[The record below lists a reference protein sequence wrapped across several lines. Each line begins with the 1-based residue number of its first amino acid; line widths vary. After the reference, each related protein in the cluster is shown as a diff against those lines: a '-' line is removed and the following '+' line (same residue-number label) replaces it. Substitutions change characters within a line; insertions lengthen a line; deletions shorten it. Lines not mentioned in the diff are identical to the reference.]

1 MKLVKI
7 FKLENFNFFMSEEV
21 FLKIEKLLK
30 ENNVEFRVMEHE
42 PTRTSEDAAK
52 VREKF
57 IDLSREE
64 ILKSGAKAMI
74 VKSKDKYYQL
84 VISAARKIDF
94 KKVKKIIGNVRFAT
108 EEEVEK
114 ITDCIPGSV
123 PPFGNLFGLAV
134 YVDPYLLEQENIDF
148 NAGELTKS
156 IFMNTSDWVKLVKPT
171 VKEFGLSF

>member
-1 MKLVKI
+1 MNIKI
-7 FKLENFNFFMSEEV
+7 FKLKNLRFFMGKKV
-21 FLKIEKLLK
+21 FDNIEKLLRK
-30 ENNVEFRVMEHE
+30 NNIKFKVFEHE

-57 IDLSREE
+57 MNLSREE

-84 VISAARKIDF
+84 VISASKKIDF
-94 KKVKKIIGNVRFAT
+94 KKVKNIIGKVRFAT

-114 ITDCIPGSV
+114 ITDCAPGSV
-123 PPFGNLFGLAV
+123 PPFGNLFGLEV
-134 YVDPYLLEQENIDF
+134 YVDSYLLERDNIDF

-156 IFMNTSDWVKLVKPT
+156 IFMKTKDWIKLVKPI
-171 VKEFGLSF
+171 VRDFGL